1 MHMFSFSFLISY
13 IIVSLA
19 AHHSHTSRDAV
30 AKILYL
36 LLFRWLTE
44 RINGQVYP
52 HQHTL
57 SISILDIY
65 GFEVTEPCCMFDLKP
80 LRKN

>member
-19 AHHSHTSRDAV
+19 AHHTSRDAV
-30 AKILYL
+30 AKILYS